1 MMALGMALCLGAHA
15 FCPASTL
22 GGRHLTTRHS
32 RPRYH
37 VLAVAPTLPDEE
49 ERLDVAEQDLETFDP
64 KKATPPERDFNFGG
78 YVCPP
83 EKCTWEPFQYA
94 SPSDRRATVKQFVDD
109 LPKTPTL
116 PAMKIWCGPL
126 PPPLRPC
133 SRPPPPPS
141 PPPPPPPPPPC
152 PPPPPPLRH
161 LSQADRRPV
170 VRQGHHRADAL
181 AGVPRAHDRR
191 GRAAARREARGHAAR
206 PRVRRAHGAGG
217 ANTGRARARGAL
229 APAGQ
234 LSELGLGLG
243 LG

>member
-1 MMALGMALCLGAHA
+1 MALPLALGLGAHA
-15 FCPASTL
+15 FFPASTL
-22 GGRHLTTRHS
+22 GGRHLTTHHS

-94 SPSDRRATVKQFVDD
+94 SPSDRRATVKQFVDG

-133 SRPPPPPS
+133 SRPPPPAPNADKSRLVMSMEVHSTIMNS
-141 PPPPPPPPPPC
+141 P
-152 PPPPPPLRH
+152 
-161 LSQADRRPV
+161 
-170 VRQGHHRADAL
+170 
-181 AGVPRAHDRR
+181 
-191 GRAAARREARGHAAR
+191 
-206 PRVRRAHGAGG
+206 
-217 ANTGRARARGAL
+217 
-229 APAGQ
+229 
-234 LSELGLGLG
+234 GL
-243 LG
+243 

>member
-1 MMALGMALCLGAHA
+1 MMVVCLGAHA

-126 PPPLRPC
+126 PPPLR
-133 SRPPPPPS
+133 
-141 PPPPPPPPPPC
+141 
-152 PPPPPPLRH
+152 
-161 LSQADRRPV
+161 RRNC
-170 VRQGHHRADAL
+170 
-181 AGVPRAHDRR
+181 
-191 GRAAARREARGHAAR
+191 RAAP
-206 PRVRRAHGAGG
+206 PRHGC
-217 ANTGRARARGAL
+217 R
-229 APAGQ
+229 
-234 LSELGLGLG
+234 
-243 LG
+243 